1 MRTKKK
7 NQKCAGNT
15 LFATTTLGLT
25 VLFCL
30 IGTGCA
36 TQSSSLM
43 PNARTTQG
51 EEMLVG
57 ETTLEA
63 FWDQF
68 PDWEESKR
76 QYAPEKNAI
85 EALQKIEREIS
96 MVLFLGTWCGDSRRE
111 VPKLLKVYEAA
122 ANSHFSLRIYGVD
135 WEKKDDEGAA
145 QMHQIER
152 VPTAILFENGKE
164 IGRIIE
170 NPDQTWEEDISK
182 ILES

>member
-1 MRTKKK
+1 MSANKTDRR
-7 NQKCAGNT
+7 CAGNA
-15 LFATTTLGLT
+15 LFTPAKPGLT

-30 IGTGCA
+30 IATGCA
-36 TQSSSLM
+36 TQSSPLM

-51 EEMLVG
+51 EKMLVG

-68 PDWEESKR
+68 PDWEESKG
-76 QYAPEKNAI
+76 QYTPEKNAI
-85 EALQKIEREIS
+85 EALQNIEREIS

-111 VPKLLKVYEAA
+111 VPKLLKVYEAT
-122 ANSHFSLRIYGVD
+122 ANSNFSLRIYGVD

-145 QMHQIER
+145 QMHEIER

-170 NPDQTWEEDISK
+170 YPDQTWEEDISK
-182 ILES
+182 ILGS